1 MRLDLRPVLSLLH
14 APTMSRPASTTP
26 KDPASKLIC
35 KTPLSHQPLPHQK
48 PQLTTPVAP
57 PDPQYHL
64 STLSLPS
71 LSPSPLTQFHTWY
84 QSALSHPVHQPETVC
99 LSTAHLPSGSVS
111 SRYVYLKELDARGF
125 VIYSNWGTSRKA
137 YDIASNVQASLAFW
151 WREVERQVR
160 VEGRCERLGRE
171 ESEVYF
177 LTRQRGSQVG
187 AWASRQSVVLREE
200 EGGRGVLEGWVREVE
215 ERFGGGGEA
224 EAEAEGKGEGKE
236 EGKGEGKGTE
246 KEIPCPEFWGGLR
259 IVPSMVEFWQGRDS
273 RLHDRFRYT
282 RVDGE
287 EGVEGGEGKWKIE
300 RLSP

>member
-1 MRLDLRPVLSLLH
+1 M
-14 APTMSRPASTTP
+14 
-26 KDPASKLIC
+26 
-35 KTPLSHQPLPHQK
+35 
-48 PQLTTPVAP
+48 
-57 PDPQYHL
+57 
-64 STLSLPS
+64 
-71 LSPSPLTQFHTWY
+71 
-84 QSALSHPVHQPETVC
+84 
-99 LSTAHLPSGSVS
+99 
-111 SRYVYLKELDARGF
+111 
-125 VIYSNWGTSRKA
+125 
-137 YDIASNVQASLAFW
+137 AFW
-151 WREVERQVR
+151 WREQERQVR

-177 LTRQRGSQVG
+177 GTRARGSQVG

-215 ERFGGGGEA
+215 ERFGGGGEVEGDGVGGGG
-224 EAEAEGKGEGKE
+224 EAGDGDGDGEGKR
-236 EGKGEGKGTE
+236 KGHE

-287 EGVEGGEGKWKIE
+287 EGDEKGAEGKWKIE

>member
-1 MRLDLRPVLSLLH
+1 MQPLHPTLLF
-14 APTMSRPASTTP
+14 
-26 KDPASKLIC
+26 L
-35 KTPLSHQPLPHQK
+35 PLSHHS
-48 PQLTTPVAP
+48 LTTPSPPKTSTHRPPPVAP

-64 STLSLPS
+64 STLSLSS
-71 LSPSPLTQFHTWY
+71 LRPSPLTQFHLWY
-84 QSALSHPVHQPETVC
+84 TSALSTVHQPETVC

-137 YDIASNVQASLAFW
+137 HDIASNGQASLAFW

-177 LTRQRGSQVG
+177 GTRARGSQVG
-187 AWASRQSVVLREE
+187 AWASRQSVVLKEE

-215 ERFGGGGEA
+215 ERFGGKGEA
-224 EAEAEGKGEGKE
+224 EAEADGGEAGERDGKGKR
-236 EGKGEGKGTE
+236 KGDV